1 MDNQAPLYLDDLY
14 VGQTFVS
21 GKHYMNQDQ
30 MIDFARQFDP
40 QPFHVDPVAAETTPF
55 RGLAASGWHTTAISM
70 RLLVDSLPISQGI
83 IGAGAEI
90 DWPRPT
96 RAGDCLHVV
105 TRVKDIKPSRSKPDR
120 GVVTLECLTMNQH
133 DEICQRMVTKVFVM
147 RKMV

>member
-1 MDNQAPLYLDDLY
+1 MHNRDPLYLDDLY
-14 VGQTFVS
+14 VGQTFIS
-21 GKHYMNQDQ
+21 GKQTMDQEQ

-40 QPFHVDPVAAETTPF
+40 QPFHVDPVAAENTPF

-70 RLLVDSLPISQGI
+70 RLLVNSLPISQGI

-96 RAGDCLHVV
+96 RAGDCLQVV
-105 TRVKDIKPSRSKPDR
+105 TTVKDIKPSRSKPDR
-120 GVVTLECLTMNQH
+120 GVVTRECLTMNQL

-147 RKMV
+147 KKMD

>member
-1 MDNQAPLYLDDLY
+1 MRNRDPLYLDDLY
-14 VGQTFVS
+14 VGQTFMS
-21 GKHYMNQDQ
+21 GKQIMDQEQ

-40 QPFHVDPVAAETTPF
+40 QPFHVDPVAAENTPF

-70 RLLVDSLPISQGI
+70 RLLVNSLPISQGI

-105 TRVKDIKPSRSKPDR
+105 TTVKDIKPSRSKPDR
-120 GVVTLECLTMNQH
+120 GVVTLECLTMNQL

-147 RKMV
+147 KKMD